1 MRSLAH
7 SAYLDSEVGI
17 PTDLMPA
24 GTALE
29 NPYVYDNAARELKSL
44 ADRGLLRIVGERVRA
59 DGPGSLIERIS
70 FAKLR

>member
-17 PTDLMPA
+17 PTDLVPA

-29 NPYVYDNAARELKSL
+29 NPYVYDNAARELKAL
-44 ADRGLLRIVGERVRA
+44 ANKGLVRIVDERVRM